1 MKNILLILSLFT
13 LTPLCHMAVA
23 NENDTDKE
31 KTTIPK
37 EQVFKALKEHDKEN
51 MDHTKMQ
58 DMDHSKMQDMD
69 HSKMK
74 DMDHSKMQDMDHSK
88 MKENDD
94 KKNDE

>member
-58 DMDHSKMQDMD
+58 DMDHSKM
-69 HSKMK
+69 
-74 DMDHSKMQDMDHSK
+74 
-88 MKENDD
+88 KENDD